1 MARVLDYYNIPM
13 VKDAKTIDSLL
24 VNLDIAGITW
34 DVLPYHDNIDTSIKG
49 FLLFDFTTS
58 WHVGVIED
66 GIYKDSYNHFEY
78 NHPKYIITMGLL
90 PSKT

>member
-1 MARVLDYYNIPM
+1 MARVLEYYDIPM
-13 VKDAKTIDSLL
+13 IKDDRTVHSLL
-24 VNLDIAGITW
+24 TNLDIAGISY
-34 DVLPYHDNIDTSIKG
+34 DIIPYHDNIDASHKG

-66 GIYKDSYNHFEY
+66 GVYKDSYNHFEY
-78 NHPKYIITMGLL
+78 GMPKYIVSMGLL